1 MATIESYMLETPE
14 KMESIIEKAPDL
26 FAEVKKASVKRII
39 ITGSGTSYHSGLQMS
54 QKMQALLKMDVRAMY
69 PFEITEDTFLTDNEQ
84 TLVVGISQGG
94 SSYSTYKAMKIAK
107 EQGCMTASM
116 AGVENAY
123 IDEVADYILT
133 VACGEELA
141 GAKTKGFYCTKL
153 NLLLLALYIGSE
165 KGMVSN
171 ESFNSEIAE
180 VKKATKH
187 FRSVFD
193 ASEKW
198 IEEHK
203 ESLKEIK
210 DIRITGPALLYGD
223 ILESA
228 LKLLETMRCPVT
240 GYEFEEF
247 IHGIYNAINEEST
260 VFILDI
266 GDETRSDKMKEV
278 LSEWSET
285 IYLITNYESDNANLV
300 LPTVDNKEMLTFNFI
315 IPLQLMCAKIPNL
328 RGVDPSTPKDPQFHM
343 KLGSKKFNK

>member
-14 KMESIIEKAPDL
+14 KMELIIEKSAEL

-54 QKMQALLKMDVRAMY
+54 QKMQSLLKMDVRAMY
-69 PFEITEDTFLTDNEQ
+69 PFEITETTFLTDNEQ

-94 SSYSTYKAMKIAK
+94 SSYSTYNAMELAK
-107 EQGCMTASM
+107 DHGCMTASM
-116 AGVENAY
+116 AGVEEAY

-133 VACGEELA
+133 VDCGEELA

-153 NLLLLALYIGSE
+153 NLLLLALSIGLEKRTVSE
-165 KGMVSN
+165 
-171 ESFNSEIAE
+171 ERFNSEIAE
-180 VKKATKH
+180 AREAAKH
-187 FRSVFD
+187 FRAVFD
-193 ASEKW
+193 ASEAW
-198 IEEHK
+198 IEAHK

-210 DIRITGPALLYGD
+210 DIRITGPASLYGD

-247 IHGIYNAINEEST
+247 IHGIYNAINDEST

-266 GDETRSDKMKEV
+266 GDEPRSDKMKEV
-278 LSEWSET
+278 LSGWSET
-285 IYLITNYESDNANLV
+285 IYLFTNYESEKANLI
-300 LPTVDNKEMLTFNFI
+300 LPTVNNKEMLTFNFI
-315 IPLQLMCAKIPNL
+315 IPLQLMCAKIPTL

>member
-14 KMESIIEKAPDL
+14 KMELIIEKSAEL

-54 QKMQALLKMDVRAMY
+54 QKMQSLLKMDVRAMY
-69 PFEITEDTFLTDNEQ
+69 PFEITETTFLTDNEQ

-94 SSYSTYKAMKIAK
+94 SSYSTYNAMKLAK
-107 EQGCMTASM
+107 DHGCMTASM
-116 AGVENAY
+116 AGVEEAY

-133 VACGEELA
+133 VDCGEELA

-153 NLLLLALYIGSE
+153 NLLLLALSIGLEKRTVSE
-165 KGMVSN
+165 
-171 ESFNSEIAE
+171 ERFNSEIAE
-180 VKKATKH
+180 AREAAKH
-187 FRSVFD
+187 FRAVFD
-193 ASEKW
+193 ASEAW
-198 IEEHK
+198 IEAHK

-210 DIRITGPALLYGD
+210 DIRITGPASLYGD

-247 IHGIYNAINEEST
+247 IHGIYNAINDEST

-266 GDETRSDKMKEV
+266 GDEPRSDKMKEV
-278 LSEWSET
+278 LSGWSET
-285 IYLITNYESDNANLV
+285 IYLFTNYESEKANLI
-300 LPTVDNKEMLTFNFI
+300 LPTVNNKEMLTFNFI
-315 IPLQLMCAKIPNL
+315 IPLQLMCAKIPTL

>member
-14 KMESIIEKAPDL
+14 RMQEIIEKSPKL
-26 FAEVKKASVKRII
+26 FAEVKQAPIKRII

-54 QKMQALLKMDVRAMY
+54 SLMRKLLKIDVRSMY
-69 PFEITEDTFLTDNEQ
+69 PFELTEDTFLNDNEH

-94 SSYSTYKAMKIAK
+94 SSYSTYNAMKLAK
-107 EQGCMTASM
+107 KHGCMTASM
-116 AGVENAY
+116 AGPENAF

-153 NLLLLALYIGSE
+153 NLLLLALNIGLE
-165 KGMVSN
+165 NGTVTDEAYHKQ
-171 ESFNSEIAE
+171 IADAKE
-180 VKKATKH
+180 AANH
-187 FRSVFD
+187 FRAVFD
-193 ASEKW
+193 ASEAW
-198 IEEHK
+198 IEDHK
-203 ESLKEIK
+203 EELKEIK
-210 DIRITGPALLYGD
+210 DIRITGPAAIYGD

-260 VFILDI
+260 VFILDN
-266 GDETRSDKMKEV
+266 GNETRSDKMKEV
-278 LSEWSET
+278 LSDWSET
-285 IYLITNYESDNANLV
+285 IYLFTNYESKNTDLF
-300 LPTVDNKEMLTFNFI
+300 LPTVADNEMLTFNFI
-315 IPLQLMCAKIPNL
+315 IPLQLICAKIPAL
-328 RGVDPSTPKDPQFHM
+328 RGVDPSIPKDPQFHM